1 MNGKDDDKKDTKP
14 GDEAKCAKKKEDAKK
29 EEGKTATKNLV
40 VFVCKYVAIATGHNS
55 IPNMPSYPG
64 QDQFEGR

>member
-1 MNGKDDDKKDTKP
+1 MNGKGDDKKDKKP
-14 GDEAKCAKKKEDAKK
+14 GDDAKGAKKKEDAKK

-55 IPNMPSYPG
+55 IPNMPNYPG